1 MADDLEPSTSGIRTE
16 ASPSGRGG
24 EPVLRQVPPP
34 GLRDKALRLIWN
46 AVWLLL
52 YRWSPVPLYC
62 WRRFLLRA
70 FGATI
75 GKDAHPYPTARTWA
89 PWNLTMGDRSC
100 LGPGVDCYSAAPV
113 ILGADSIVSQ
123 RAYLCTASH
132 DIRDPN
138 FSLILGAI
146 TIEKGAWVAAEAFVG
161 PGVTVGKRA
170 VVGARA
176 VVTHDVQAE
185 MIVVGNPARVV
196 GHRT

>member
-1 MADDLEPSTSGIRTE
+1 
-16 ASPSGRGG
+16 
-24 EPVLRQVPPP
+24 
-34 GLRDKALRLIWN
+34 
-46 AVWLLL
+46 
-52 YRWSPVPLYC
+52 
-62 WRRFLLRA
+62 
-70 FGATI
+70 
-75 GKDAHPYPTARTWA
+75 
-89 PWNLTMGDRSC
+89 
-100 LGPGVDCYSAAPV
+100 V